1 MDRLGGRLHLSD
13 ARGRDGL
20 GALPCHLMFR
30 RSITVSVVPV
40 VVQPLVVACL
50 DPVLLNAS
58 VAAIGRRRAVV
69 VVDSVG
75 TIGTGSGEGR
85 RAGRYRRLNARQGFI
100 DGG

>member
-20 GALPCHLMFR
+20 GALPSHLVFR

-40 VVQPLVVACL
+40 VVQPLVVAGL
-50 DPVLLNAS
+50 DPVLLDAS
-58 VAAIGRRRAVV
+58 VAAIRRRSAV

-85 RAGRYRRLNARQGFI
+85 RAGRYRRLNARRGFI